1 MGKQYRKLD
10 MAVSQIQ
17 TIRDSLFLLD
27 KLYSVMNEETLEA
40 LHSNPDYKL
49 IEDWSSHWI
58 EFKGVEDIKVG
69 RNISLKLNSD

>member
-1 MGKQYRKLD
+1 MAKQYRKLD

-17 TIRDSLFLLD
+17 MIRDSLFLLD
-27 KLYSVMNEETLEA
+27 KLYSDMNEETLEA

-58 EFKGVEDIKVG
+58 EFKGAEDEFE
-69 RNISLKLNSD
+69 

>member
-1 MGKQYRKLD
+1 MITMAKQYRKLD
-10 MAVSQIQ
+10 MAVTQIQ

-27 KLYSVMNEETLEA
+27 KLYSDMNEETLEA

-58 EFKGVEDIKVG
+58 EFKGAE
-69 RNISLKLNSD
+69 

>member
-40 LHSNPDYKL
+40 LKANPDYKL
-49 IEDWSSHWI
+49 IEDWHSHMI
-58 EFKGVEDIKVG
+58 IFKGVEDEV
-69 RNISLKLNSD
+69 

>member
-17 TIRDSLFLLD
+17 SIRDSLFLLD

-40 LHSNPDYKL
+40 LKTNPDYKL
-49 IEDWSSHWI
+49 VEDWSSHMI
-58 EFKGVEDIKVG
+58 EFKGAE
-69 RNISLKLNSD
+69 NEL

>member
-1 MGKQYRKLD
+1 MRKYLQHGKLD
-10 MAVSQIQ
+10 MAVIQIQ

-40 LHSNPDYKL
+40 LHSDHDYKL

-58 EFKGVEDIKVG
+58 EFKGEEE
-69 RNISLKLNSD
+69 

>member
-10 MAVSQIQ
+10 MAVAQIQ

-40 LHSNPDYKL
+40 LQSNPDYKL

-58 EFKGVEDIKVG
+58 EFKGVEDE
-69 RNISLKLNSD
+69 

>member
-10 MAVSQIQ
+10 MAVTQIQ

-27 KLYSVMNEETLEA
+27 KLYSIMNEETLEV

-58 EFKGVEDIKVG
+58 EFKGEE
-69 RNISLKLNSD
+69 

>member
-1 MGKQYRKLD
+1 

-27 KLYSVMNEETLEA
+27 KLYSDMNEETLEA

-58 EFKGVEDIKVG
+58 EFKGAEDE
-69 RNISLKLNSD
+69 